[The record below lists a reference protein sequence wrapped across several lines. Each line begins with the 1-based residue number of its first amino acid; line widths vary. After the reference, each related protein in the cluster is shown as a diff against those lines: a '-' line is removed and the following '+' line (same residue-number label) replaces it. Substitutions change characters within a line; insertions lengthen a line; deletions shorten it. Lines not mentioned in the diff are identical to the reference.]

1 MNALMRRGLRFTR
14 FHPEAMP
21 TVPFRNS
28 LLSGRR
34 TWPWRGWHDWPGL
47 LDAPGWQP
55 IEGVRS
61 SLLPALRRAGYWT
74 GYVTDNPFLGFAPPY
89 RRLRSR
95 VDRFTARGGQLGG
108 SGRGVPDRELY
119 HWLHPALQA
128 DAKIRTR
135 VRKFLASADEYW
147 RDESRSF
154 AARVYRSGVEALN
167 VAAAPAPVRAG
178 GGHLRAARAVDP
190 AAQVHRPL
198 RRPPLSRPRAG
209 HAALRQDR
217 LLRPG
222 PRAGPAARAD
232 ARALRGRGHDD
243 RPLDGGAHRPP
254 PRPPARPRDD
264 RGARERPRLL
274 PRRARLDRED
284 LERAAPG
291 ADPHAARD
299 RGPGRPA
306 LGRRDRLPGAEPRR
320 GAHDPLDGRRARARG
335 HERHRP
341 VADVPREPPARPAG
355 LRRLR
360 QQPVRLRRALE
371 ADRRQPRG
379 RPPPLRH
386 EARSGRGPRRV
397 APAPRPHV
405 GDVRRRGPEGRRA
418 GCRTT

>member
-167 VAAAPAPVRAG
+167 VAAGQRPFALV
-178 GGHLRAARAVDP
+178 VDTFEP
-190 AAQVHRPL
+190 HEPWTPPRKYIDL
-198 RRPPLSRPRAG
+198 YGDRRLSRPRAR

-243 RPLDGGAHRPP
+243 RPLDGDAHRPP

-291 ADPHAARD
+291 ADPHA
-299 RGPGRPA
+299 
-306 LGRRDRLPGAEPRR
+306 
-320 GAHDPLDGRRARARG
+320 
-335 HERHRP
+335 
-341 VADVPREPPARPAG
+341 
-355 LRRLR
+355 
-360 QQPVRLRRALE
+360 
-371 ADRRQPRG
+371 
-379 RPPPLRH
+379 
-386 EARSGRGPRRV
+386 RS
-397 APAPRPHV
+397 
-405 GDVRRRGPEGRRA
+405 
-418 GCRTT
+418 